1 MARGGIGDGGFWF
14 GVSGAT
20 WVEGTRV
27 ENGELVSSRGDLLTG
42 GCDIESAAAETGG
55 DDDRRLSEG

>member
-14 GVSGAT
+14 GVPGGT
-20 WVEGTRV
+20 WVEGTRI
-27 ENGELVSSRGDLLTG
+27 ENGELVSSRGEPFTG
-42 GCDIESAAAETGG
+42 NCDVESATAETGG